1 MRDFFFEIPLFW
13 LVTDFNKLLGG
24 MWMDNPHVLLEY
36 ERLRNNKI
44 SLFHLVTG
52 FSEVCGGM
60 WIRIRIIS
68 WDSQG
73 YKVSRFELLTRPC
86 YNLVL

>member
-36 ERLRNNKI
+36 ERLRNKEGEFGNI
-44 SLFHLVTG
+44 V
-52 FSEVCGGM
+52 
-60 WIRIRIIS
+60 
-68 WDSQG
+68 
-73 YKVSRFELLTRPC
+73 
-86 YNLVL
+86 VLIKYMTTVLDKKDMKCLN